1 MRSQMV
7 EHVAKLSEVLV
18 AGQALEDLV
27 HTLGVWIHDE
37 SLPVALL
44 FFDLLAGFRSRSSLL
59 LFRLLFSSVRLD
71 VFLLI
76 RTFCSSWLLRWLI
89 IIRDTFIFHSF
100 ISARIRLHRN
110 GNESVGREPLFF
122 GLDTIVSE
130 FGERFFR
137 AVLNQV
143 NILENGCSLSVLC
156 QDTLTFNA
164 AML

>member
-1 MRSQMV
+1 MAVSVSALTEGLVAIFADKRPLTCMRSQMV

-59 LFRLLFSSVRLD
+59 LFRLLFSSLRLD
-71 VFLLI
+71 GFLLI

-110 GNESVGREPLFF
+110 GNESVGREPLLF

-130 FGERFFR
+130 FGE
-137 AVLNQV
+137 
-143 NILENGCSLSVLC
+143 
-156 QDTLTFNA
+156 
-164 AML
+164 